1 MTQIIDRRLNGKNKS
16 AVNRQRFIR
25 RFKSQIKRAVA
36 DAVSG
41 RSIVDIDSGEKIN
54 IPAKDLSEPVFQHGK
69 GGRQEGVHP
78 GNTDFV
84 AGDRVKRPPDAAGG
98 QGGKASDSGE
108 GEDDFAFQ
116 LSREEFLELF
126 FEDLALPDL
135 VKTQLAKLVDFKS
148 VRAGYSSDGVPAN
161 INIVRSLRGALA
173 RRIALR
179 GPHLQRLR
187 EAKAELNAL
196 QAVPDVSGEDEDY
209 DSQAVAL
216 EDEIRHLKQRVEAI
230 PFIDTF
236 DLRYNNRIK
245 QPKPTTQAVMFC
257 LMDVSGSMDETR
269 KDIAKRFFILLYLFL
284 KRSYEHIEV
293 VFIRHHTVAKEVDEE
308 EFFHSRETG
317 GTVVSSA
324 LELMHDIIAERYPV
338 TEWNIYGA
346 QASDGD
352 NWDNDS
358 PKCRDLLTGKI
369 MHALQYFAY
378 VEITADAHQSLWHEY
393 ETVAGAYRNFAM
405 QQIEGSED
413 IYPVFRE
420 LFRKRET

>member
-1 MTQIIDRRLNGKNKS
+1 LTQVIDRRLNGKHKS

-25 RFKSQIKRAVA
+25 RFKAQIKRAVA

-41 RSIVDIDSGEKIN
+41 RSIVDIDNGEKIN
-54 IPAKDLSEPVFQHGK
+54 IPARDMSEPVFHHGS
-69 GGRQEGVHP
+69 GGRHEGVHP

-84 AGDRVKRPPDAAGG
+84 TGDKIKRPPDAAGG

-108 GEDDFAFQ
+108 GEDEFAFQ

-148 VRAGYSSDGVPAN
+148 VRAGHTSDGVPTN
-161 INIVRSLRGALA
+161 INVIRSLRGALA

-179 GPHLQRLR
+179 GPHMKRLR
-187 EAKAELNAL
+187 EVNDELTAL
-196 QAVPDVSGEDEDY
+196 QPVPVDEEEEA
-209 DSQAVAL
+209 SPRVL
-216 EDEIRHLKQRVEAI
+216 ELEEEIRHLRQRIDSI

-236 DLRYNNRIK
+236 DLRYNNRVK
-245 QPKPTTQAVMFC
+245 EPKPTTQAVMFC
-257 LMDVSGSMDETR
+257 LMDVSGSMDEAR

-284 KRSYEHIEV
+284 TRNYERIEV
-293 VFIRHHTVAKEVDEE
+293 VFIRHHTSAVEVDED

-317 GTVVSSA
+317 GTIVSSA
-324 LELMHDIIAERYPV
+324 LKLMHDIIRERYPL
-338 TEWNIYGA
+338 TEWNIYAA

-358 PKCRDLLTGKI
+358 STCRNLLMSKI
-369 MHALQYFAY
+369 MPCLQYFAY
-378 VEITADAHQSLWHEY
+378 VEITPDAHQSLWQEY
-393 ETVAGAYRNFAM
+393 ERVAEAYGHFAM
-405 QQIEGSED
+405 QQLEGPQD

-420 LFRKRET
+420 LFRKRVT

>member
-1 MTQIIDRRLNGKNKS
+1 MTQVIDRRLNGRNKS

-25 RFKSQIKRAVA
+25 RFKAQIKRAVA

-41 RSIVDIDSGEKIN
+41 RSIVDIDSGEKVN
-54 IPAKDLSEPVFQHGK
+54 IPARDMSEPVFHHGA
-69 GGRQEGVHP
+69 GGRREAVHP

-84 AGDRVKRPPDAAGG
+84 TGDRLKRPPDAGGG
-98 QGGKASDSGE
+98 QGGKAGNGEE

-135 VKTQLAKLVDFKS
+135 VKTQLARLVDFKS
-148 VRAGYSSDGVPAN
+148 VRAGHTSDGVPTN
-161 INIVRSLRGALA
+161 INVIRSLRGALA

-179 GPHLQRLR
+179 GPHMKRLR
-187 EAKAELNAL
+187 EVNAELAAL
-196 QAVPDVSGEDEDY
+196 QPQPLDEDEE
-209 DSQAVAL
+209 QTPRAL
-216 EDEIRHLKQRVEAI
+216 ELEAEVRHLKRRIESI

-236 DLRYNNRIK
+236 DLRYNNRIRE
-245 QPKPTTQAVMFC
+245 PKPTTQAVMFC
-257 LMDVSGSMDETR
+257 LMDVSGSMDEER

-284 KRSYEHIEV
+284 TRNYERIDV
-293 VFIRHHTVAKEVDEE
+293 VFIRHHTSAREVDEE

-324 LELMHDIIAERYPV
+324 LKLMQEIIRDRYPAG
-338 TEWNIYGA
+338 EWNLYAA

-358 PKCRDLLTGKI
+358 VTCRNLLISKI
-369 MHALQYFAY
+369 MPSLQYFAY
-378 VEITADAHQSLWHEY
+378 VEITPDAHQSLWDEY
-393 ETVAGAYRNFAM
+393 ERVAEVWSNFAM
-405 QQIEGSED
+405 QHLQGPQD

-420 LFRKRET
+420 LFRKRVK

>member
-1 MTQIIDRRLNGKNKS
+1 LTQLIDRRLNGRNKS

-25 RFKSQIKRAVA
+25 RFKAQIKRAVA

-41 RSIVDIDSGEKIN
+41 RSIVDIDHGEKIN
-54 IPAKDLSEPVFQHGK
+54 IPARDMSEPVFHHGS
-69 GGRQEGVHP
+69 GGRREAVHP

-84 AGDRVKRPPDAAGG
+84 TGDRIKRPPDAAGG
-98 QGGKASDSGE
+98 QGGKASDSDG
-108 GEDDFAFQ
+108 GEDEFAFQ

-135 VKTQLAKLVDFKS
+135 VKTQLARLTDFKN
-148 VRAGYSSDGVPAN
+148 VRAGYTSNGVPTN
-161 INIVRSLRGALA
+161 INVIRSLRGALA

-179 GPHLQRLR
+179 GPHMKRLR
-187 EAKAELNAL
+187 EASAELTAL
-196 QAVPDVSGEDEDY
+196 QPAHDDEDE
-209 DSQAVAL
+209 AATPRML
-216 EDEIRHLKQRVEAI
+216 ELEEEIRRLRQRIESI
-230 PFIDTF
+230 PFVDTF

-257 LMDVSGSMDETR
+257 LMDVSGSMDEER

-284 KRSYEHIEV
+284 TRNYERIEV
-293 VFIRHHTVAKEVDEE
+293 VFIRHHTSAREVDED

-324 LELMHDIIAERYPV
+324 LKLMHEIIRDRYPLG
-338 TEWNIYGA
+338 EWNIYAA

-358 PKCRDLLTGKI
+358 VTCRDLLISKI
-369 MHALQYFAY
+369 MPSLQYFAY
-378 VEITADAHQSLWHEY
+378 VEITPDAHQSLWQEY
-393 ETVAGAYRNFAM
+393 TRVAETCANFAM
-405 QQIEGSED
+405 QQIESPQD

-420 LFRKRET
+420 LFRKRVR